1 MAIIIRKIMIGKN
14 FSLVTLP
21 FHISSP
27 GLSEVLLPLL
37 CFGPQPFGHFFPALC
52 FDLCFGLLLFL
63 VVQMAFFFL
72 FGGLILFGRYLQ
84 VIEAMAIALKKNVCK
99 KNLTHWSFL
108 EWVKLTHSKQITKF
122 FFHLMI

>member
-1 MAIIIRKIMIGKN
+1 MLTIIIRKIMISEN
-14 FSLVTLP
+14 YRLVTLP

-27 GLSEVLLPLL
+27 GLSEVLLPLF

-52 FDLCFGLLLFL
+52 FNLCFGLLLFL

-84 VIEAMAIALKKNVCK
+84 IIEAMAIALKNVCK
-99 KNLTHWSFL
+99 KLDP
-108 EWVKLTHSKQITKF
+108 
-122 FFHLMI
+122 